1 MIQSVVAPT
10 QEESAYLPS
19 MAELVKVKQLTKME
33 KLFTLQLPYGRSL
46 GNRPG
51 QFVEV
56 SLLGIG
62 EAPISISS
70 SPSRSNGVF
79 ELCVRQVGD
88 LTNAL
93 HALKPGDV
101 VGIRGPFGHGFPIET
116 MKGKD
121 ILFAAGGLGLAP
133 LRSLINEVLDNRGSF
148 ERVIILYGTKH
159 PSEILFENE
168 LDEWAE
174 RDDVEFRATVDRA
187 DDDWALPRLEQQNSM
202 EFRKKGGRLNWR
214 GNVGVITTLFP
225 RIAINPRN
233 TVAVTCGPPI
243 MYRFV
248 LMELL
253 GKGIPETQIYLSLER
268 RMKCGVGK
276 CGHCQINNM
285 YCCQDG
291 PVFRYA
297 DIKGL
302 EEAL

>member
-1 MIQSVVAPT
+1 MAKLLQVEQMTELEKMFIL
-10 QEESAYLPS
+10 ELPG
-19 MAELVKVKQLTKME
+19 
-33 KLFTLQLPYGRSL
+33 GRSL
-46 GNRPG
+46 GNEPG
-51 QFVEV
+51 QFVEI
-56 SLLGIG
+56 SLFGIG

-70 SPSRSNGVF
+70 SPSRSNGTF
-79 ELCVRQVGD
+79 ELCVRSVGD
-88 LTNAL
+88 VTNAL
-93 HALKPGDV
+93 HGMEPGQV
-101 VGIRGPFGHGFPIET
+101 VGVRGPFGEGFPTEK

-133 LRSLINEVLDNRGSF
+133 LRSLINEVLDQRRFFG
-148 ERVIILYGTKH
+148 RVIILYGTKQ
-159 PSEILFENE
+159 PSEILFKDE
-168 LDEWAE
+168 LLEWAE
-174 RDDVEFRATVDRA
+174 REDVEFHMTVDRG
-187 DDDWALPRLEQQNSM
+187 DEQWQ
-202 EFRKKGGRLNWR
+202 

-225 RIAINPRN
+225 KITVNPRN
-233 TVAVTCGPPI
+233 TVAATCGPPI

-276 CGHCQINNM
+276 CGHCQINEL

>member
-1 MIQSVVAPT
+1 MTRKTAHKETI
-10 QEESAYLPS
+10 YLPLLARLLKVEP
-19 MAELVKVKQLTKME
+19 MTELET
-33 KLFTLQLPYGRSL
+33 LFTLELPNGRHL
-46 GNRPG
+46 GNEPG

-56 SLLGIG
+56 SLFGTG

-70 SPSRSNGVF
+70 SPSRSNGTF
-79 ELCVRQVGD
+79 ELCVRRVGD
-88 LTNAL
+88 VTNAM
-93 HALKPGDV
+93 HAMEPGETM
-101 VGIRGPFGHGFPIET
+101 GIRGPFGHAFPIDK

-121 ILFAAGGLGLAP
+121 VLFAAGGLGLAP

-148 ERVIILYGTKH
+148 GRVIILYGTKH
-159 PSEILFENE
+159 PSEILFKDE
-168 LDEWAE
+168 LRQWAE
-174 RDDVEFRATVDRA
+174 RNDTEFHMTVDRA
-187 DDDWALPRLEQQNSM
+187 DD
-202 EFRKKGGRLNWR
+202 NWK
-214 GNVGVITTLFP
+214 GNVGVITTLFSK
-225 RIAINPRN
+225 ITINPRN
-233 TVAVTCGPPI
+233 TVAATCGPPI

-276 CGHCQINNM
+276 CGHCQINNL